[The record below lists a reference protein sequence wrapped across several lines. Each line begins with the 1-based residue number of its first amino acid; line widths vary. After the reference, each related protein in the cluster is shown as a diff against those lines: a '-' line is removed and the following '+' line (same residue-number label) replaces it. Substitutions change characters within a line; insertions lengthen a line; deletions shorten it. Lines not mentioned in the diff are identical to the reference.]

1 MSIDEMLQA
10 YQGEFADGALDD
22 FDSHATIA
30 QEVNL
35 LKQQSSQQLDLA
47 LQSEQSLQHSG
58 IDNAMPTESCIAMID
73 RIIDKKNVEIAT
85 IQKSDPQYAKKVAD
99 IEKRAKQTKY
109 KAMKNLNTQ
118 NEKVP
123 RNVKAN
129 MVRRASLVLPPK
141 LP

>member
-1 MSIDEMLQA
+1 
-10 YQGEFADGALDD
+10 
-22 FDSHATIA
+22 
-30 QEVNL
+30 
-35 LKQQSSQQLDLA
+35 
-47 LQSEQSLQHSG
+47 
-58 IDNAMPTESCIAMID
+58 MID

-141 LP
+141 LPWSFKQTTFR

>member
-10 YQGEFADGALDD
+10 YQGEFADGALED

-73 RIIDKKNVEIAT
+73 SIIEKKNVEIAT